1 MSILTYLRALPDRV
15 RYTIAEE
22 HLFDIARMRLDVEPG
37 TAAHTGYNR
46 QWATTA
52 EQLNAIGT
60 RLKALGVPAWDYTVV
75 GIEALALTSVA
86 GLAAAVAIVCWVA
99 V

>member
-46 QWATTA
+46 QWAITA

-60 RLKALGVPAWDYTVV
+60 RLKALGVPAWDCTVV

-86 GLAAAVAIVCWVA
+86 GLAVAVAIACWVA